1 MKKQKENIKSIIIL
15 CIASIFVCLPLLNGK
30 LNIGYDDGVQH
41 IARLIGTYQAIEEGQ
56 FFPVIM
62 SKFCNGF
69 GYSWNLFYSP
79 ITAYVPLVFKLLGA
93 TFTTCIKLFMFA
105 VTMLSGI
112 TMYFF
117 TKEITKNKKIA
128 LIAGIFYIF
137 APYRL
142 NDMYIRNALAELTSF
157 VFLPM
162 VFERTIWTTK
172 EKVKARIFTNNRK
185 RRISFNTHH
194 YYHVYSD
201 YLHNLFANTDKN
213 LKKQTNKKETPNFCD
228 FYYPDNK
235 LFLGAFIR
243 TQISGKL

>member
-79 ITAYVPLVFKLLGA
+79 LTAYAPLIFKLIGVS
-93 TFTTCIKLFMFA
+93 FTTCIKLFMFV
-105 VTMLSGI
+105 VTFLSAI

-128 LIAGIFYIF
+128 VLAGIFYIF

-162 VFERTIWTTK
+162 VFQRIIWSSE
-172 EKVKARIFTNNRK
+172 EKAKKRILSHNRK
-185 RRISFNTHH
+185 HRVNSNTYHH
-194 YYHVYSD
+194 YDVYCYFMC
-201 YLHNLFANTDKN
+201 YLLTNADKSTKRQKS
-213 LKKQTNKKETPNFCD
+213 KKQNYNFCY
-228 FYYPDNK
+228 FYPYHNK
-235 LFLGAFIR
+235 LFLDTTNR
-243 TQISGKL
+243 TQISCKL

>member
-1 MKKQKENIKSIIIL
+1 MGKIKEILEKENTMNILIL
-15 CIASIFVCLPLLNGK
+15 CIAAIFVCLPLLNQN

-41 IARLIGTYQAIEEGQ
+41 IARLIGTYQSIEEGQ
-56 FFPVIM
+56 VFPVIM

-79 ITAYVPLVFKLLGA
+79 LTAYVPLIFKVLGA
-93 TFTTCIKLFMFA
+93 SFTTCIKLFMFT
-105 VTMLSGI
+105 VTILSAI

-128 LIAGIFYIF
+128 LVAGIFYIF

-162 VFERTIWTTK
+162 VFERTIWGVK
-172 EKVKARIFTNNRK
+172 EKAKKRILTNHRK
-185 RRISFNTHH
+185 CWTTFNTYH
-194 YYHVYSD
+194 YHDVYS
-201 YLHNLFANTDKN
+201 YFLRNLFINTDKS
-213 LKKQTNKKETPNFCD
+213 
-228 FYYPDNK
+228 
-235 LFLGAFIR
+235 IR
-243 TQISGKL
+243 E

>member
-1 MKKQKENIKSIIIL
+1 MGKIKGILEKENTMNLLIL
-15 CIASIFVCLPLLNGK
+15 CIAAILVCLPLLNQD

-41 IARLIGTYQAIEEGQ
+41 ISRLIGTYQSIEEGQ
-56 FFPVIM
+56 VFPVIM

-79 ITAYVPLVFKLLGA
+79 VTAYVPLIFKLLGVS
-93 TFTTCIKLFMFA
+93 FTACIKLFMLA
-105 VTMLSGI
+105 VTILSAI

-128 LIAGIFYIF
+128 VIAGIFYIF

-162 VFERTIWTTK
+162 VFERTIWSVK
-172 EKVKARIFTNNRK
+172 EKAKKRIFTNHRK
-185 RRISFNTHH
+185 CWTTFNTYR
-194 YYHVYSD
+194 YYDVYRHF
-201 YLHNLFANTDKN
+201 LRNLFIDTDKSI
-213 LKKQTNKKETPNFCD
+213 KKQKNKKEDSNFCN
-228 FYYPDNK
+228 FHHNDNK
-235 LFLGAFIR
+235 LFLGTFIR
-243 TQISGKL
+243 T